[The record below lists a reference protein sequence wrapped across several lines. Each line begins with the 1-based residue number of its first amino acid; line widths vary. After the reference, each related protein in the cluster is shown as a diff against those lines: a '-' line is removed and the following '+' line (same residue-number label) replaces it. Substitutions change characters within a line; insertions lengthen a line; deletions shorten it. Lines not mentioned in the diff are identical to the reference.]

1 MQNID
6 IKKVIIILI
15 IPIIIGIIGYFTF
28 SFFFGEEKIQSVNEL
43 STFFPFEESG
53 GFDENGD
60 FSTTKS
66 PSDTEIPSVNSIPIL
81 RQITNTPIAG
91 AIIFPVEVGEQVE
104 GEIENYSNIRYIE
117 KATGHIYETT
127 TNSLTQS
134 RISNTTIPKIQE
146 SIWLDSQS
154 LIIRYL
160 DDNDIIKTFSAE
172 LVIDDLGDQKLEGV
186 FLQDDV
192 KEIIKFGKKIFYLLD
207 GGKGSIGVISD
218 KDNENKKIIFES
230 PLEEWLLTNTDNKY
244 INFTTKP
251 EITTAG
257 FSFLFNTETG
267 SFNKIIGDKSN
278 LSTLINKSFDVLYS
292 EYGKL
297 GPKLY
302 VYNNEEKTNIEIYIQ
317 TFPEKCVWDKEGT
330 YLYCGVPIEELSN
343 YDLTKWYKGL
353 TSFSDDIWK
362 INTETNMA
370 EFLISPREFGVGDI
384 DIMNPILNEDG
395 NYLLFTNKKDYSL
408 WGLRLKKEL

>member
-1 MQNID
+1 MKNID

-15 IPIIIGIIGYFTF
+15 IPIIIGIIGYFIF
-28 SFFFGEEKIQSVNEL
+28 SFFFGEEKIQSVDEL
-43 STFFPFEESG
+43 STFFPFEDG
-53 GFDENGD
+53 DEFNVNKD
-60 FSTTKS
+60 FSATE
-66 PSDTEIPSVNSIPIL
+66 PSTNTGIPSIHSIPIL
-81 RQITNTPIAG
+81 RQITDTPMAG
-91 AIIFPVEVGEQVE
+91 AIIFPSEVEEQD
-104 GEIENYSNIRYIE
+104 EIENYSNIRYIE

-127 TNSLTQS
+127 TNSLTQN

-146 SIWLDSQS
+146 SIWLDKQS

-160 DDNDIIKTFSAE
+160 DDNNIIKTFSAE
-172 LVIDDLGDQKLEGV
+172 LITDDLGDQKLEGV

-230 PLEEWLLTNTDNKY
+230 PLEEWLLTNVDNKY

-251 EITTAG
+251 AINIAG
-257 FSFLFNTETG
+257 FSFLFNTETA

-302 VYNNEEKTNIEIYIQ
+302 IYNNEGKTNTEIYIQ
-317 TFPEKCVWDKEGT
+317 TFPEKCVWDKNSV
-330 YLYCGVPIEELSN
+330 YIYCGVPTEELSN
-343 YDLTKWYKGL
+343 YDLTNWYKGL

-362 INTETNMA
+362 INTETNTT
-370 EFLISPREFGVGDI
+370 EFLISPRELGVEDI
-384 DIMNPILNEDG
+384 DIMNPILNRDG

-408 WGLRLKKEL
+408 WGLKLKKEL